1 MIKLYISPSCTS
13 CRKAKAWLTK
23 HNLAFDER
31 NILIQP
37 LTKKEIL
44 NILRL
49 TEDGTE
55 EIISTRSKI
64 FKKLNVNLDQL
75 SIDQLLDLVVKH
87 PSLLKR
93 PIIMDNRRLQV
104 GYNVEDIRRFL
115 PRSVRKMELIRA
127 NAIISPVS
135 YTHLTLPTNREV

>member
-23 HNLAFDER
+23 HNLAFDEW

-127 NAIISPVS
+127 NAIIS
-135 YTHLTLPTNREV
+135 L

>member
-55 EIISTRSKI
+55 EIISTRSTI

-115 PRSVRKMELIRA
+115 PRSVRKIELIRA
-127 NAIISPVS
+127 NAIIS
-135 YTHLTLPTNREV
+135 L

>member
-13 CRKAKAWLTK
+13 CRQAKAWLTK

-127 NAIISPVS
+127 NAIIS
-135 YTHLTLPTNREV
+135 L

>member
-55 EIISTRSKI
+55 EIISTRSTI

-127 NAIISPVS
+127 NAIIS
-135 YTHLTLPTNREV
+135 L

>member
-31 NILIQP
+31 NILIQL

-55 EIISTRSKI
+55 EIISTRSGI

-127 NAIISPVS
+127 NAIISS
-135 YTHLTLPTNREV
+135 